1 MKQVHR
7 QLIALGLQETNQNLA
22 IRSLGKKR
30 QGLEVMETPKAFPR
44 PKGHCISDT
53 LSFAALLVA
62 LTLVGAI
69 VWNFESFEWTPRQVG
84 YFFLNMM
91 LSILP
96 VTWMFH
102 MLYPSFDRKRV
113 QRAKRKAVG
122 RIIAT
127 DYAGRIVQNDA
138 QQRALVEVIHQ
149 NKRYLFVA
157 NQEGLAVATEETV
170 EVSWSSVSQ
179 LCWIHTAS

>member
-1 MKQVHR
+1 MKPVHKHI
-7 QLIALGLQETNQNLA
+7 IALGLQENHQNPVV
-22 IRSLGKKR
+22 RSLGKKR
-30 QGLEVMETPKAFPR
+30 RGLEMMQTPKAFPR

-69 VWNFESFEWTPRQVG
+69 ILNFERFDWTPRQVA
-84 YFFLNMM
+84 YFFLNMV

-96 VTWMFH
+96 LVWVFH
-102 MLYPSFDRKRV
+102 LLYPSFDRKRV
-113 QRAKRKAVG
+113 QKAKRKAQG
-122 RIIAT
+122 RVIAT
-127 DYAGRIVQNDA
+127 DYAGQMIQNDA

-149 NKRYLFVA
+149 NRRYLFVA
-157 NQEGLAVATEETV
+157 NQTGLAVASDETV

-179 LCWIHTAS
+179 LCWIHNAS